1 MFEVALLMSQ
11 FILIEAAVG
20 LHGDVF
26 GAYRLSM
33 TIGMLIIFAIQA
45 VLIASRMV
53 TARSVVIPPMDEKHA
68 LIV

>member
-33 TIGMLIIFAIQA
+33 TAGMLVLFAIQA
-45 VLIASRMV
+45 VLIALRIVPTRYHTLDDKS
-53 TARSVVIPPMDEKHA
+53 A